1 MRLKVLGVIVTAIVW
16 IAVAPAAAH
25 HAFSAEFDDTKPV
38 TLTGAVTSVR
48 WSNPHAWIYI
58 DVEGED
64 GQVVNWAA
72 EFGGANSLYRRG
84 WRQSDVAPGSLVTV
98 EGFRARSGTPT
109 ANASRVTLPNGRR
122 LFAGPAPG
130 SAGAAR

>member
-38 TLTGAVTSVR
+38 TLTGTVTSVR

-58 DVEGED
+58 DVQGED
-64 GQVVNWAA
+64 GQVVNWAL

-109 ANASRVTLPNGRR
+109 ANARNISSPDGRR
-122 LFAGPAPG
+122 LFSGVVQPE
-130 SAGAAR
+130 AASP

>member
-38 TLTGAVTSVR
+38 SLTGTVTSVL
-48 WSNPHAWIYI
+48 WANPHAWIYI
-58 DVEGED
+58 DVQGED
-64 GQVVNWAA
+64 GQVLNWAL

-84 WRQSDVAPGSLVTV
+84 WRPSDVEPGTLVTI
-98 EGFRARSGTPT
+98 EGFQARNGTPT
-109 ANASRVTLPNGRR
+109 ANARNIALPDGRR
-122 LFAGPAPG
+122 LFSGTVPSEGAPQ
-130 SAGAAR
+130 

>member
-16 IAVAPAAAH
+16 IAVAPAGAH

-38 TLTGAVTSVR
+38 ALTGKVTSVR

-58 DVEGED
+58 DVQGED
-64 GQVVNWAA
+64 GQVTNWAL

-84 WRQSDVAPGSLVTV
+84 WRKNDVEPGTLVTIQ
-98 EGFRARSGTPT
+98 GFQARNGTPT
-109 ANASRVTLPNGRR
+109 ANARNISLPDGRR
-122 LFAGPAPG
+122 LFSGTVSNEGAP
-130 SAGAAR
+130 R